1 MPAPAVD
8 RQISERLA
16 RATNVMEYEN
26 IWKDA
31 HPRATLG
38 TLRRDALRSLVRER
52 TPELQRCYEAALG
65 TLPDGSGHVAVRL
78 VIDANGRVPSVHVA
92 SSNFDSPQVA
102 CCLANHIARWTL
114 PTPEG
119 GDFVVVEYPF
129 NVRIS
134 HSAP

>member
-8 RQISERLA
+8 AQVAERLA
-16 RATNVMEYEN
+16 HAANLIEYEN
-26 IWKDA
+26 TWKEA
-31 HPRATLG
+31 HPHASLG

-65 TLPDGSGHVAVRL
+65 KLPGGSGHVAVRF
-78 VIDANGRVPSVHVA
+78 VIDRAGAVPSVHVA
-92 SSNFDSPQVA
+92 SSNFDSPEVA
-102 CCLANHIARWTL
+102 CCLANRIARWKL
-114 PTPEG
+114 PAPQD

-134 HSAP
+134 HGP